1 MNLLDNLK
9 SADLKI
15 IKEVR
20 SLSERGRGS
29 SLSLVDRIECFEDII
44 RLEIGDT
51 SLNRAKNREDDFNIR
66 QLSITHKGENPSST
80 GLDQ

>member
-66 QLSITHKGENPSST
+66 QLSITHEGENPSST
-80 GLDQ
+80 WT

>member
-1 MNLLDNLK
+1 MNLLDDLK

-20 SLSERGRGS
+20 SLSERLRVS

-51 SLNRAKNREDDFNIR
+51 SLNRAKNREGEFDNR
-66 QLSITHKGENPSST
+66 QLFITDEGENPSGT
-80 GLDQ
+80 WT